1 MSPLIELKDLAF
13 AYEPGGRPVL
23 NRVSMHVN
31 RGETLLLL
39 GPGGCGKSSLLF
51 CLNRLFPEAVDG
63 WMDGRILLDG
73 VDVANLPPGE
83 ANRRVGTVFQD
94 PESQFCMRT
103 VEEELAFGLENRC
116 IPRED
121 MDRRIDLALSEAG
134 LSAWRKESIHRLSGG
149 TKQKLAIACALAL
162 EQDILLLDEPTAN
175 LDPYSRREL
184 VEHLARLKQSRSLT
198 LIVVEHQLDG
208 WIELAD
214 RCVVMNKFGEIA
226 FSGKPHHCFE
236 TQHDSLQQMGIAIPA
251 RFRKDRALQRKS
263 KRESAL
269 RGQALAVLQL
279 ENAGFTVGNKSVLK
293 NIDLSIYLGEL
304 LAITGPN
311 GSGKTSLA
319 QLMAGLGDKEAAKGI
334 RLFERGLA
342 HWPEQELRRNI
353 GYVFQNPEHQFV
365 TDTVF
370 DEVAFGMRLNGVD
383 PPDPARVKQEVLRVL
398 ELADLQ
404 EEAERNPFD
413 LSQGQ
418 KRRLSV
424 AAMLIEDQPILILDE
439 PTFGQDALASRW
451 LMELLNKRADE
462 GKTIVMVTHEMELVQ
477 QYADRVL
484 VLIDG
489 GIRYLGAPDKL
500 WGCVDLLAQACLLP
514 PASWQGYGNR
524 EECGDA
530 T

>member
-1 MSPLIELKDLAF
+1 MSPLIEAKDLSF
-13 AYEPGGRPVL
+13 AYEPGGKPVL
-23 NRVSMHVN
+23 KRVSMDVN
-31 RGETLLLL
+31 SGETLLLL

-63 WMDGRILLDG
+63 WLDGRILLGG

-83 ANRRVGTVFQD
+83 VNRRIGTVFQD

-121 MDRRIDLALSEAG
+121 MDLRINLALAEAG
-134 LSAWRKESIHRLSGG
+134 LAAWRKESIHRLSGG
-149 TKQKLAIACALAL
+149 MKQKLAIACALSL

-184 VEHLARLKQSRSLT
+184 VDYLARLKQSRSLT
-198 LIVVEHQLDG
+198 LVVVEHQLDG

-214 RCVVMNKFGEIA
+214 RCMVMNESGQVA
-226 FSGKPHHCFE
+226 FAGKPQQCFE
-236 TQHDSLQQMGIAIPA
+236 SEYESLQQMGIAIPA
-251 RFRKDRALQRKS
+251 CFRKVAAAERKTG
-263 KRESAL
+263 RGPNL
-269 RGQALAVLQL
+269 PGQAPAVLRL
-279 ENAGFTVGNKSVLK
+279 NNVGLTLGNKSVLK
-293 NIDLSIYLGEL
+293 NIDLSIYPGEL
-304 LAITGPN
+304 LAIAGPN

-319 QLMAGLGDKEAAKGI
+319 QLMAGLGDKESTKRI
-334 RLFERGLA
+334 QLFQRGLA
-342 HWPEQELRRNI
+342 QWTEPELRRKI

-370 DEVAFGMRLNGVD
+370 DEVAFGKRMNGTDPSRL
-383 PPDPARVKQEVLRVL
+383 KQKVLHVL
-398 ELADLQ
+398 ELANLR

-424 AAMLIEDQPILILDE
+424 AAMLIEDQPVLILDE
-439 PTFGQDALASRW
+439 PTFGQDALASQW
-451 LMELLNKRADE
+451 LMELLNKRAAE
-462 GKTIVMVTHEMELVQ
+462 GKTVVMVTHEMELVQ

-489 GIRYLGAPDKL
+489 EIRYLGAPDKL
-500 WGCVDLLAQACLLP
+500 WGCEDLLAQARLLP
-514 PASWQGYGNR
+514 PASWGRQNKGEAVGH
-524 EECGDA
+524 A